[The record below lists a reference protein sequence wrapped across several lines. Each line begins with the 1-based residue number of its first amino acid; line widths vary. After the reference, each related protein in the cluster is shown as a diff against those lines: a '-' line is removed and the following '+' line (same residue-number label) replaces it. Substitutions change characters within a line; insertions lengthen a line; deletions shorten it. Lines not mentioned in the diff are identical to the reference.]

1 MQVSFAPRLGLY
13 QRPFPPPISTSVRS
27 SITVTTLYS
36 HHQPHTGP
44 RPQLQIASVAGMIL
58 LAAPGLYAFCNDKV
72 TDCANWAKDGE
83 CQKDN
88 TVRAPS
94 APLQLPT

>member
-1 MQVSFAPRLGLY
+1 
-13 QRPFPPPISTSVRS
+13 
-27 SITVTTLYS
+27 
-36 HHQPHTGP
+36 
-44 RPQLQIASVAGMIL
+44 MIL